1 MNNILFERRLNL
13 PKAKLKMAKTKKHPE
28 KRYSEVLCTLNN
40 VGRWIKFRVTDIKNE
55 YKSGLKEY
63 YIPEPDAVYDS
74 LTIDYRIIR
83 HTNRTVDKDNIIFAL
98 KWLADTLEELGYVK
112 NDKVVNFKSF
122 DTIVDTRNPET
133 MFEVRVHT
141 NKEEW

>member
-13 PKAKLKMAKTKKHPE
+13 PKFRTKSKVTG
-28 KRYSEVLCTLNN
+28 KYSEILATLNN
-40 VGRWIKFRVTDIKNE
+40 ISKWYRWSKTKIKDE

-63 YIPEPDAVYDS
+63 YIPEPDNVHDS

-112 NDKVVNFKSF
+112 NDKVVNFRSF
-122 DTIVDTRNPET
+122 DTIVDIRNPET